1 MNWNGWHSTTSV
13 GLLMVSPITLGTRAT
28 RAMAAAKDFIVVEKR
43 GTVYVEGKTRSDEKY
58 YDGG

>member
-28 RAMAAAKDFIVVEKR
+28 RATAAAKDFIVVEKR
-43 GTVYVEGKTRSDEKY
+43 GTVYVEGKTRSDEK
-58 YDGG
+58 